1 MPGYEWIDK
10 KESKVVQ
17 QILMRGQLLWLMD
30 LQKTEKNI
38 M

>member
-17 QILMRGQLLWLMD
+17 QIFNEGATLMAHGFTKNR
-30 LQKTEKNI
+30 KNI